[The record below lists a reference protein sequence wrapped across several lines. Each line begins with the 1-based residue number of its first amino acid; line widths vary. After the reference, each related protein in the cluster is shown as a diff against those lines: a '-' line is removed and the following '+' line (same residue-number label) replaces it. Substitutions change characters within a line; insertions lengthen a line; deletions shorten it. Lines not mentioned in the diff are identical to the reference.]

1 MVSHGSHEEAPDTAL
16 KERTGQSVHS
26 VAPLELA
33 YAPGAQGEQ
42 PRSHCVPVG
51 WNVPGSQARHEQA
64 LEPAGAHVPALQ
76 ASHWSSNVA
85 FQRRLDV
92 FAGHGVCSALPPAQ

>member
-1 MVSHGSHEEAPDTAL
+1 MISHGSHEEAPDTAL

-42 PRSHCVPVG
+42 APLPLHCVPPESK
-51 WNVPGSQARHEQA
+51 VPGSQARHVQ
-64 LEPAGAHVPALQ
+64 
-76 ASHWSSNVA
+76 
-85 FQRRLDV
+85 
-92 FAGHGVCSALPPAQ
+92 